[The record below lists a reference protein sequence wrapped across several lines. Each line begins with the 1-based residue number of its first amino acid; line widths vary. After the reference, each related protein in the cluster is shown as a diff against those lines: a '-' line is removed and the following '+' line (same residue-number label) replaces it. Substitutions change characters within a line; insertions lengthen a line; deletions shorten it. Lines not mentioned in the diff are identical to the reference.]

1 MASPQGGRCRRHR
14 HSSNIK
20 ILHVPPAIVGGFSYI
35 CEKDNA
41 METFLKIYYC
51 LSVCYMI
58 GYTDFR
64 DLGFWKA
71 IGTVFTILLC
81 SPVILPFSIGKFIRK
96 NS

>member
-1 MASPQGGRCRRHR
+1 MRD
-14 HSSNIK
+14 
-20 ILHVPPAIVGGFSYI
+20 PPAIVGGFSYI

>member
-1 MASPQGGRCRRHR
+1 MASPRGGRCRRHR
-14 HSSNIK
+14 HSSSI
-20 ILHVPPAIVGGFSYI
+20 IFLHFPPAIVGGFSYI

-81 SPVILPFSIGKFIRK
+81 SPVILPFSIGKFIKK

>member
-1 MASPQGGRCRRHR
+1 
-14 HSSNIK
+14 
-20 ILHVPPAIVGGFSYI
+20 
-35 CEKDNA
+35 